1 MPTMVIYGDVDGDG
15 SFTVN
20 AGSDGSFTSLRVDE
34 GTYSID
40 FTPDFAEV
48 PVVMVTFRDTGIT
61 EQKEDVALVRPAAGQ
76 CLVFT
81 RNSSTAVR
89 QDADFSFLALGPALE
104 PGAVLTEP
112 VAEPEVEAKA
122 VPETPADIVHNE
134 PDLTPEG
141 GG

>member
-1 MPTMVIYGDVDGDG
+1 MPMMVIYGDVDGDG

-61 EQKEDVALVRPAAGQ
+61 KQKEDVALVRPAAGQ

-81 RNSSTAVR
+81 RNSATAVR
-89 QDADFSFLALGPALE
+89 QDADFSFMAMGPALE
-104 PGAVLTEP
+104 PGAVVVDP
-112 VAEPEVEAKA
+112 VTQPMAEAKA
-122 VPETPADIVHNE
+122 APDPPGDIVHNE
-134 PDLTPEG
+134 PQG
-141 GG
+141 